1 MTLIDKE
8 ELLNTLRQRYK
19 ELNQWYKDN
28 DGEGNESRLDI
39 ISSAIAECFEIGNI
53 IKNTPT
59 IDAVPVIHCKDCEH
73 LVCGSECYCGETGMV
88 LKSYEQEE
96 HFCSFGVRKNET
108 N

>member
-1 MTLIDKE
+1 MRLIDVDKFIERCKE
-8 ELLNTLRQRYK
+8 
-19 ELNQWYKDN
+19 
-28 DGEGNESRLDI
+28 I
-39 ISSAIAECFEIGNI
+39 IAEEWNQQAGPASWAAAYEDVIDEVEVQ
-53 IKNTPT
+53 PT
-59 IDAVPVIHCKDCEH
+59 VDAVSVVRCKDCEH